1 MKFQRFVLTLVVS
14 SLLVNNIS
22 PVLAGFSI
30 FGIEVPDPGQLGKK
44 KAEELALQK
53 ASELLGKEATVYYNV
68 KNAYKKVEAPKSFN
82 PQYVSVSS
90 VADINRKLPPG
101 DYWINIV
108 TYCSHVT
115 IAHSGSNM
123 AHAIAPAEGKMVTL
137 LANLTLRGEV
147 AHVSH
152 AKLQKL
158 KWIIQTG
165 LPLSHWLPEDRTVVH
180 QLIPD
185 FEKDLKGDTI
195 DEMQANYAA
204 FQKQF
209 PILPGFEDVLR
220 KIPFGKQVI
229 AMRNARKV
237 LTEKGIADRQVGG
250 RLFEVTDPGNTAP
263 PKVIAPEDSPWYQI
277 NNHIIARA
285 VITHEVPV
293 RGYSTT
299 QDLQDDSQLG
309 INRFEFRILDNSQ
322 KKEIKPVQQALVGG
336 VLAGASLAEVLYGA
350 EVGAVAGTP
359 LGGPIGAG
367 AGAVIGV
374 VVVGGLILYSL
385 NHPAQPLTITP
396 AFDKEETKNC
406 SSSNVKRL
414 GGNQVHDAYAT
425 RVTGSPFDFLVKT
438 PNGEKVNFDGRVGDT
453 RDVWEVKTGY
463 AWLLNPEKKSLAD
476 RKVLEFDQQKN
487 GQLQVAIF
495 CGFNL
500 HWAVQD
506 KKAADLLNIRWG
518 GVPDVQ
524 YIP

>member
-68 KNAYKKVEAPKSFN
+68 KNAYKKIEAPKSFN

-165 LPLSHWLPEDRTVVH
+165 LPLSQWLPEDRTVVH

-277 NNHIIARA
+277 NDYIIARA

-322 KKEIKPVQQALVGG
+322 KKEIKGSQKVAFLHVA
-336 VLAGASLAEVLYGA
+336 LAGITISEILFGGA
-350 EVGAVAGTP
+350 
-359 LGGPIGAG
+359 IAG
-367 AGAVIGV
+367 AAVYSVNHSHAVITGAAGNNPDDLRGIAPAK
-374 VVVGGLILYSL
+374 GGLILYPI
-385 NHPAQPLTITP
+385 NHPAQPLSVTP
-396 AFDKEETKNC
+396 TFGNGGGKNDDC
-406 SSSNVKRL
+406 SVSNVTGNSQKHDLQNPGDLNPKEVSNFKDGEYTRIVTDKPTRL
-414 GGNQVHDAYAT
+414 YRVWGDDALKNGGYWTTTPITEAE
-425 RVTGSPFDFLVKT
+425 LKT
-438 PNGEKVNFDGRVGDT
+438 PGFIAE
-453 RDVWEVKTGY
+453 
-463 AWLLNPEKKSLAD
+463 L
-476 RKVLEFDQQKN
+476 QQKF
-487 GQLQVAIF
+487 AIDPAS
-495 CGFNL
+495 G
-500 HWAVQD
+500 
-506 KKAADLLNIRWG
+506 K
-518 GVPDVQ
+518 
-524 YIP
+524 